1 MTVWGSIFTAPIL
14 TRSARLWWGQWGGHP
29 GGCRSPAWLWCG
41 QQERRGQRGRG
52 HCGRRGGEQQHRQGR
67 IRQRGQRGPRAQQ
80 PEQQA
85 RRPQQGGGNKGGV
98 VVVVGV
104 QVVVIVGIGGGI
116 WVSRVGITCGVGS
129 RGVGITT
136 EVVVVVKV
144 GISFSLSIGGWLSLC
159 LTALAASQNSGGS
172 TAE

>member
-1 MTVWGSIFTAPIL
+1 VGVGHLLGCGVDSRSGVDNGGGDTVEGGEGSSSID
-14 TRSARLWWGQWGGHP
+14 
-29 GGCRSPAWLWCG
+29 
-41 QQERRGQRGRG
+41 
-52 HCGRRGGEQQHRQGR
+52 RGGYGNGGSVDHGLSNLNNRLGDLNR
-67 IRQRGQRGPRAQQ
+67 
-80 PEQQA
+80 
-85 RRPQQGGGNKGGV
+85 GGGNKGGV

-116 WVSRVGITCGVGS
+116 GVGRVGITCGVGS

>member
-1 MTVWGSIFTAPIL
+1 MKVYLLGCGVDSRSGVDNGGGDTVDGGEGSSSID
-14 TRSARLWWGQWGGHP
+14 
-29 GGCRSPAWLWCG
+29 
-41 QQERRGQRGRG
+41 
-52 HCGRRGGEQQHRQGR
+52 RGGYGNGGSVDHGL
-67 IRQRGQRGPRAQQ
+67 GDLN
-80 PEQQA
+80 
-85 RRPQQGGGNKGGV
+85 GGGGSKGGI

-116 WVSRVGITCGVGS
+116 GVGRVGITCGVGS
-129 RGVGITT
+129 RGIGITT